1 MIRSMNRSL
10 LSALFGAPIGLV
22 AGLIGVG
29 GAEYRLPVLA
39 GPLRFSAREAVPINL
54 SISLVTVAVSA
65 LVRAGT
71 LPLDPVV
78 HALPAL
84 VALALGATASAYV
97 GAAYVH
103 RLPEQRLEQVIL
115 VLLLGMGL
123 LMMVQG
129 LRTESAVGLL
139 SVNSVSGLFAACVLG
154 LMIGLVSVTLG
165 VAGGELILPS
175 LILVF
180 GVDVKSAG
188 TSSLL
193 VSLPTMLAGIYR
205 YARQGGLADHQAL
218 KEVALPMAAASLVG
232 AVAGGLLVGWAPVQ
246 WLKIGLGALLILAS
260 YQIFW
265 RGRAGTRRTQD
276 SLEDAP

>member
-1 MIRSMNRSL
+1 MNRSV
-10 LSALFGAPIGLV
+10 LSALFGAPIGLI

-39 GPLRFSAREAVPINL
+39 GPLRFSARAAVPLNL
-54 SISLVTVAVSA
+54 SISLVTVAVSV

-71 LPLDPVV
+71 LPLGPVL
-78 HALPAL
+78 HALPVLA
-84 VALALGATASAYV
+84 VLALGASVSAYV

-103 RLPEQRLEQVIL
+103 RLPERRLEQVIL
-115 VLLLGMGL
+115 VLLLGMGM
-123 LMMVQG
+123 LMMAQG
-129 LRTESAVGLL
+129 LRTESGAGLL
-139 SVNSVSGLFAACVLG
+139 PVDRVSGLAAAGILG
-154 LMIGLVSVTLG
+154 LLIGAVSVTLG

-193 VSLPTMLAGIYR
+193 VSLPTMLAGLYR
-205 YARQGGLADHQAL
+205 YARQGGLSDRLAL
-218 KEVALPMAAASLVG
+218 KQVALPMAAASFVG
-232 AVAGGLLVGWAPVQ
+232 AVVGGLLVGLAPVR
-246 WLKIGLGALLILAS
+246 WLKIGLGVLLILAS

-265 RGRAGTRRTQD
+265 RGHASDPRSQGTREH
-276 SLEDAP
+276 SS

>member
-1 MIRSMNRSL
+1 MMRSMNRSL

-39 GPLRFSAREAVPINL
+39 GPLHFSARAAVPINL
-54 SISLVTVAVSA
+54 SISLVTVAISL

-71 LPLDPVV
+71 LPLEPVF

-84 VALALGATASAYV
+84 VALAAGASVSAYV

-103 RLPEQRLEQVIL
+103 RLPERRLEQVIL

-123 LMMVQG
+123 LMMAQG
-129 LRTESAVGLL
+129 LRTETSAGLL
-139 SVNSVSGLFAACVLG
+139 PVDGASGLAAACVLG
-154 LMIGLVSVTLG
+154 LLIGLVSVTLG

-205 YARQGGLADHQAL
+205 YARQGGLSDHLAL
-218 KEVALPMAAASLVG
+218 REVALPMAAASFVG
-232 AVAGGLLVGWAPVQ
+232 AIMGGLLVGWAPVR

-265 RGRAGTRRTQD
+265 RGRAASHRSLD
-276 SLEDAP
+276 SLEHAP